1 MWRVE
6 AYTGGQS
13 VALFFV
19 PAVGRGYATRWT
31 TDQLCKLG
39 ESLVPVTTA
48 IAVTT
53 TAEWV
58 KTARHTEREATLGSG
73 GIQATEVESSAAPTV
88 LAPGQGAPLVDPAAW
103 PIPSTSSANVDRVP

>member
-1 MWRVE
+1 MWRIE
-6 AYTGGQS
+6 AYPTGRS
-13 VALFFV
+13 VAPFFV
-19 PAVGRGYATRWT
+19 PALRSWWAI
-31 TDQLCKLG
+31 DQLRELG
-39 ESLVPVTTA
+39 ESLMLVTTV
-48 IAVTT
+48 IAEAT